1 MHLLLP
7 FLSQKEE
14 NPKKQGIA
22 DQRNNMEKDN

>member
-14 NPKKQGIA
+14 KKQGIA
-22 DQRNNMEKDN
+22 DERNNMEKDN